1 MRGKRMGKAS
11 TEDLESKKRGI
22 FKKIIQ
28 LESDYEAGDVSE
40 NRYENLRS
48 KYRKRV
54 MQLMQLID
62 ESRLHQSQ
70 SQQYLLEQRIEE
82 RSLMSTLEKLEED
95 FKNGLISEEGYQKI
109 KAMYEK
115 RMIKVIEEIRKLE
128 ETTNN
133 GE

>member
-1 MRGKRMGKAS
+1 
-11 TEDLESKKRGI
+11 
-22 FKKIIQ
+22 
-28 LESDYEAGDVSE
+28 
-40 NRYENLRS
+40 
-48 KYRKRV
+48 

-70 SQQYLLEQRIEE
+70 SKQYLLEQRVEE
-82 RSLMSTLEKLEED
+82 RSLLSTLEKLEED

-133 GE
+133 GG